1 MIIELKV
8 NTMKE
13 RVDKK
18 LSVTIILDI
27 SGSMIEDGKYLL
39 LDRTYRVLLDKLNFY
54 ENVETSISLFT
65 FGDDIKMKYD
75 HVPLVDLPDID
86 YNIGGQSDFSQITD
100 FFAQNNSFFKKEETV
115 LILTDGFFSD
125 MEWEY
130 KWKSIVEEYKLNVL
144 TIQIGSYGEKTV
156 FDKLSVGK
164 GSHFFTPDNTVNLP
178 YLPEFSANIEIEKY
192 NKLTYRSQLKILE
205 Y

>member
-1 MIIELKV
+1 
-8 NTMKE
+8 MKE
-13 RVDKK
+13 QVDKK

-54 ENVETSISLFT
+54 ENVETSVSLFT

-75 HVPLVDLPDID
+75 HVFLFDLPDID

-156 FDKLSVGK
+156 FDKLSVGQ

-178 YLPEFSANIEIEKY
+178 CLPESSVNIEIEKY